1 MKPGNT
7 TIKTTSPLASLTL
20 VIHPAQGHGYQ
31 QLQHQIQQAI
41 RNGNL
46 PAGSRLPSSRQLAEQ
61 LGVSRSLVVQAY
73 DLLVSEGYLDNRP
86 RSGLFVLNSGQLP
99 LRHTA
104 TARNGVAQQ
113 PSQEQATPPPREFD
127 AGADVSAFPARL
139 WANSLKRAWLKPD
152 PLLLQ
157 GHYSSGHPALR
168 QAICTL
174 LKQLRGLDCR
184 PDQVFVTAGHRDSL
198 TLLNHLLRQQ
208 YPDHH
213 WQLENPCYPP
223 VRQLLD
229 RFGSNDLKMD
239 EEGFLPPLTSDWQA
253 LVTPNRQYPL
263 GTRWSARRRLQWLET
278 VHNSNSL
285 IIEDDYDTEFVYS
298 GQPGLPLMQLA
309 RNTGLGREQVAMVGS
324 FSKMMFRGLRL
335 GYLVVPDSWI
345 TSVSSCQQQLGD
357 SASQTIQPA
366 LADFINSGELARHLN
381 RMRRHYRTRRNLL
394 HHLLQEHLEPWFE
407 WNLPADGMQT
417 ILYWK
422 PALQTPPPHES
433 RRIDQKLQQQ
443 LRVQNI
449 DISLLADHYRQPQ
462 TAPAGLRLG
471 FSGTDDSTM
480 TTLVKTIAA
489 TLLAVCKD

>member
-1 MKPGNT
+1 MQPGNRA
-7 TIKTTSPLASLTL
+7 IPTTSPLASLTL
-20 VIHPAQGHGYQ
+20 VIHPDQGHGYQ
-31 QLQHQIQQAI
+31 QLQQQIQQAI

-61 LGVSRSLVVQAY
+61 LGVSRSLVIQAY

-86 RSGLFVLNSGQLP
+86 RSGLFVLSSAQLP
-99 LRHTA
+99 LT
-104 TARNGVAQQ
+104 Q
-113 PSQEQATPPPREFD
+113 PKAHNSVPTQGSRPDITPAPMQAFD
-127 AGADVSAFPARL
+127 AGADVDMFPSRI

-174 LKQLRGLDCR
+174 LKQLRGLDCT
-184 PDQVFVTAGHRDSL
+184 PAQVFVTAGHRDSL

-229 RFGSNDLKMD
+229 RFGSTDLEMD
-239 EEGFLPPLTSDWQA
+239 EEGFQPPPPSGWQA

-263 GTRWSARRRLQWLET
+263 GSRWSARRRLQWLET

-309 RNTGLGREQVAMVGS
+309 QNTGLAREQVAMVGS

-335 GYLVVPDSWI
+335 GFLVVPTGWI
-345 TSVSSCQQQLGD
+345 DAISASQQQLGD

-381 RMRRHYRTRRNLL
+381 RMRRHYRRRRDFL
-394 HHLLQEHLEPWFE
+394 HQRLQQHLQPWFD
-407 WNLPADGMQT
+407 WDLPADGMQT

-422 PALQTPPPHES
+422 AAQQTANPHES
-433 RRIDQKLQQQ
+433 PRIDQKLQQQ

-462 TAPAGLRLG
+462 TAPAGMRLG
-471 FSGTDDSTM
+471 FSGTQESTM
-480 TTLVKTIAA
+480 ETLIRTIAA
-489 TLLAVCKD
+489 TLSTL